1 MPSRADIAFPR
12 FAFISDPTPEQIRRD
27 LVLLTANIK
36 DYRKPLMY
44 SKQVLIDDVKNAFD
58 SETDPVTNV
67 QWPALSARAE
77 REPHVG
83 GRMLQRSRTNRRMY
97 RAVTNK
103 NHWGVSKQ
111 GVFLNQGR
119 VLQIAPYA
127 VYHQQDDS
135 KGGTPKAIVPTK
147 QAVLNRAKSNI
158 LERRRAGQAAQTAA
172 QSVTEAHRQLTQ
184 EYAAAAKKAGF
195 TEAGEGT
202 IPQRRFIGPSQYTQQ
217 LTVKAMDEW
226 ADDAIRIYKRGG
238 RMVKARRPLT

>member
-1 MPSRADIAFPR
+1 
-12 FAFISDPTPEQIRRD
+12 
-27 LVLLTANIK
+27 
-36 DYRKPLMY
+36 
-44 SKQVLIDDVKNAFD
+44 
-58 SETDPVTNV
+58 
-67 QWPALSARAE
+67 
-77 REPHVG
+77 
-83 GRMLQRSRTNRRMY
+83 MY